1 MMQRFQPH
9 EENDVADPVIDR
21 ILNILAS
28 VKICSIA
35 QRYMLF
41 KDYNNI
47 KGAPNFWVSQNKGY

>member
-1 MMQRFQPH
+1 MSMMQKFQPH

-28 VKICSIA
+28 VKCSIA
-35 QRYMLF
+35 QHYILF

-47 KGAPNFWVSQNKGY
+47 

>member
-1 MMQRFQPH
+1 MSMMQRFQPH
-9 EENDVADPVIDR
+9 EENDVADTVIDR

-35 QRYMLF
+35 QRYILF

-47 KGAPNFWVSQNKGY
+47 